1 MNKELVLREHL
12 AIERTKLG
20 NERTLLAYIRTGLY
34 FVVAGSTLGELIA
47 TRFWNVMDVP
57 IVLVG
62 VGIVIAGVIRF
73 LSVKRMIERA
83 RHNIGESSEAFIKV
97 ARGES
102 TAL

>member
-1 MNKELVLREHL
+1 
-12 AIERTKLG
+12 
-20 NERTLLAYIRTGLY
+20 
-34 FVVAGSTLGELIA
+34 
-47 TRFWNVMDVP
+47 MDVP

-102 TAL
+102 AAL